1 MQRDI
6 HIRYVDG
13 RRTRERN
20 GVRKRKP
27 RPDRVSIGR
36 EKSLSFQNSERSRAL
51 FMEAADSDKDSKSS
65 ELTIGP
71 SCIQFRLIIVK
82 VEKFQSAVSGHPRDI
97 PTALPLTPCCR
108 PPSRLGSPSE
118 KEREREFSLF
128 FLHGPHDSSP
138 PPLATTI
145 PCPAFPHSFLRVPDC
160 RTILSRV
167 YDFRL
172 YCLHYKGKFSRSAS
186 TISGWSTKETEMRPL
201 TLSLLHVL

>member
-108 PPSRLGSPSE
+108 PPSRLDSPSE
-118 KEREREFSLF
+118 KERERVLPFLSSRPARLFS
-128 FLHGPHDSSP
+128 SSSCYYYP
-138 PPLATTI
+138 VSRV
-145 PCPAFPHSFLRVPDC
+145 PAFVSTSSGLSHDPFASLRFPSV
-160 RTILSRV
+160 LS
-167 YDFRL
+167 
-172 YCLHYKGKFSRSAS
+172 
-186 TISGWSTKETEMRPL
+186 
-201 TLSLLHVL
+201 TL